1 MVTKDNQLV
10 ASITATEK
18 PLNKIFCEDY
28 LFEIPTYQRPY
39 SWKKEQAIQLLDDI
53 SYFALRE
60 EELNNIPPYFL
71 GSVVLIKKQ
80 TSAFAKV
87 VDGQQRLT
95 TLTIL
100 LAALRFV
107 IEDEDLK
114 DEISE
119 YIYQKGKKTKGSS
132 DTYRLKLRDK
142 DNEYF
147 KTNIQKEFGLRY
159 INLDAEITDPQQR
172 IRENAMELVA
182 KLQKIDQERL
192 EKLAIYTIQR
202 CFMVIVATTEEES
215 AFRIFNVLN
224 DRGMQLSHADIL
236 KSEILEQIDDE
247 QDLFTAKWEDAEE
260 FLGIDKFKEL
270 FSHIRSIFAKK
281 KAETTILSEIRTY
294 AKPTEN
300 PKGFI
305 SDIIEPYAE
314 IYSCII
320 NQNYASVRNAEKI
333 NNKLKWLNRIENTDW
348 IPAVLVY
355 FSKYKS
361 DSNKLLSFIQQLEI
375 LTLGMEILGFGINDR
390 MERFSKLVDEIEQNT
405 DVLLSGSI
413 IYFTSEEKDK
423 IRTNLKSNH
432 LYGKRYLKVL
442 LMKIDEYLSGGGAEY
457 EHNVISIEHVLPQ
470 SPSHDSVWVTLFND
484 EERKE
489 LTDCIGNLLL
499 LTRRK
504 NSSARNY
511 DFELKKTKY
520 FFKDGVSP
528 FPLTTK
534 VMNYREWNP
543 QVIKDRT
550 IEMSLIAEK
559 ILNI

>member
-10 ASITATEK
+10 ASITAHEK

-53 SYFALRE
+53 SYFALRD
-60 EELNNIPPYFL
+60 EELTDIPPYFL
-71 GSVVLIKKQ
+71 GSIVLIKKQ

-100 LAALRFV
+100 LAALRHV
-107 IEDEDLK
+107 IEDDELK

-132 DTYRLKLRDK
+132 DTFRLKLRDK
-142 DNEYF
+142 DNDYF
-147 KTNIQKEFGLRY
+147 KVTIQKESGLQN
-159 INLDAEITDPQQR
+159 IDIEAEITDPQKR

-182 KLQKIDQERL
+182 KLQQIDQTSL
-192 EKLAIYTIQR
+192 ENLAIYIIQR

-224 DRGMQLSHADIL
+224 DRGLQLSHADIL
-236 KSEILEQIDDE
+236 KSEILERLNGE
-247 QDLFTAKWEDAEE
+247 QELYTEKWEDAEE
-260 FLGIDKFKEL
+260 FLGIDNFKEL
-270 FSHIRSIFAKK
+270 FSHIRAIFAKK
-281 KAETTILSEIRTY
+281 KAEKSILSEIRTY

-305 SDIIEPYAE
+305 CDIIEPYAE
-314 IYSCII
+314 IYSCIL
-320 NQNYASVRNAEKI
+320 NQNYASASNAEKI

-348 IPAVLVY
+348 IPPVLVY
-355 FSKYKS
+355 FSKYRA
-361 DSNKLLSFIQQLEI
+361 DSNKLLSFIHQLEI
-375 LTLGMEILGFGINDR
+375 LTLGMEILSFGINDR
-390 MERFSKLVDEIEQNT
+390 VERFSKLIAQIEQNT
-405 DVLLSGSI
+405 DVLAPGSI
-413 IYFTSEEKDK
+413 IYFSDDEKDK
-423 IRTNLKSNH
+423 IRISLKSNH

-470 SPSHDSVWVTLFND
+470 NPSSDSVWVSLFNED
-484 EERKE
+484 ERKE
-489 LTDCIGNLLL
+489 MTNCIGNLLL
-499 LTRRK
+499 LTRKK

-534 VMNYREWNP
+534 VMSYAEWTP
-543 QVIKDRT
+543 AVIQQRT
-550 IEMSLIAEK
+550 AEMSDMVEK
-559 ILNI
+559 LLKL